1 MQVRW
6 DFHGERIIDRILKM
20 KNIFIGIM
28 FLISLSPVAVM
39 ADYQEGRD
47 AFDRGDYSTA
57 LKEFKILVKQNDS
70 RGQYA
75 LAVMYDLGEG
85 VLQNSKEAVKYYR
98 LAAEQGLADAQN
110 NLGVAYDQGEGV
122 DTDYK
127 EAMKW
132 YLLAAERGNRDAP
145 NNIGVLHMIGFGV
158 PRSFAKAH
166 TWFTIAGAGD
176 SEAISNKNFS
186 KKKLTPEQLIE
197 SQKRADEWRQIWL
210 KK

>member
-1 MQVRW
+1 MKKIFV
-6 DFHGERIIDRILKM
+6 GII
-20 KNIFIGIM
+20 
-28 FLISLSPVAVM
+28 FLISLSPIVVM

-47 AFDRGDYSTA
+47 AFDRGDHSTA
-57 LKEFKILVKQNDS
+57 LKEFQNLAKQNDP

-85 VLQNSKEAVKYYR
+85 VAQNSKEAVKYYR
-98 LAAEQGLADAQN
+98 LAAEQDFADAQN

-122 DTDYK
+122 DKDFK

-158 PRSFAKAH
+158 PRSFLKAH

-176 SEAISNKNFS
+176 SEAIRNKNFVE
-186 KKKLTPEQLIE
+186 KKLTPEQLAE
-197 SQKRADEWRQIWL
+197 SKRRADEWRQIWL

>member
-1 MQVRW
+1 
-6 DFHGERIIDRILKM
+6 M
-20 KNIFIGIM
+20 KNICVGII
-28 FLISLSPVAVM
+28 FLISLSPAAVM
-39 ADYQEGRD
+39 ADYQGGRD

-57 LKEFKILVKQNDS
+57 LEEFKILAKQNDP

-75 LAVMYDLGEG
+75 LAVMYDIGEG
-85 VLQNSKEAVKYYR
+85 VSQNSKEAVKYYR
-98 LAAEQGLADAQN
+98 LAAEQGFANAQN

-122 DTDYK
+122 DRDSK

-145 NNIGVLHMIGFGV
+145 NNIGVLHMIGVGV
-158 PRSFAKAH
+158 PRSFAKAY

-176 SEAISNKNFS
+176 SEAIRNKNFV
-186 KKKLTPEQLIE
+186 KKRLTPEQLVE
-197 SQKRADEWRQIWL
+197 SQRRADEWRQIWL

>member
-1 MQVRW
+1 MMK
-6 DFHGERIIDRILKM
+6 ILFM
-20 KNIFIGIM
+20 GIV
-28 FLISLSPVAVM
+28 FLLSLSPIAVM

-47 AFDRGDYSTA
+47 AFDRGDYSA
-57 LKEFKILVKQNDS
+57 AVKEFKILAKNNDPQ
-70 RGQYA
+70 GQYA
-75 LAVMYDLGEG
+75 LAVMYDIGEG
-85 VLQNSKEAVKYYR
+85 VSQNSKEAVKYYR
-98 LAAEQGLADAQN
+98 LAAEQGFADAQN

-158 PRSFAKAH
+158 PRNFAKAH

-176 SEAISNKNFS
+176 SEALGNKNFVA
-186 KKKLTPEQLIE
+186 KKLTPEQLSE
-197 SQKRADEWRQIWL
+197 SKRRAEEWRQIWL